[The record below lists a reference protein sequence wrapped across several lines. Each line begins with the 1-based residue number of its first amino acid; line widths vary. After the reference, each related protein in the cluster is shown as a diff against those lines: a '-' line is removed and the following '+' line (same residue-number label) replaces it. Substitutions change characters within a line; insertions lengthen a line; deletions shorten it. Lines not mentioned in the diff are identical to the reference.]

1 MSAFVRFCVAVLLI
15 LFGAFALLKI
25 LQYFLGLALF
35 IAVPILALVG
45 LATVIWL
52 AVRIFAATSDDAA
65 RPRSKKKAAKL
76 GSPPV
81 AVRDALKDLERQRK
95 NLEL

>member
-1 MSAFVRFCVAVLLI
+1 MSAFVRFCVV
-15 LFGAFALLKI
+15 
-25 LQYFLGLALF
+25 GLALF
-35 IAVPILALVG
+35 IAVPILVLVG

-52 AVRIFAATSDDAA
+52 AMRIFAATSDDDAT

-95 NLEL
+95 NMDL